1 MVRPAKT
8 PSALESLLGTI
19 STRSQVALIAF
30 MSYVLAMAARRK
42 HENSHTAVSNADRR
56 VARELVSLLGD
67 RHSRDRFE
75 LRGKDGRAAT
85 LSAPM
90 VSMIE
95 RAARIVAD
103 GANVDV
109 LARDQE
115 LTSQEAAALL
125 GVSRQY
131 LVRILDRGEIPF
143 TRTGNHRRIRSTD
156 LLSFRE
162 RRDASRKE
170 GLAKLAQTAQE
181 AGAYGGPMTLGP
193 GRST

>member
-1 MVRPAKT
+1 
-8 PSALESLLGTI
+8 
-19 STRSQVALIAF
+19 
-30 MSYVLAMAARRK
+30 MAARRK
-42 HENSHTAVSNADRR
+42 PDNANTAVSSADRR

-90 VSMIE
+90 LSMIE

-103 GANVDV
+103 GAAVDV
-109 LARDQE
+109 LARDKE

-143 TRTGNHRRIRSTD
+143 TKTGNHRRIRSAD
-156 LLSFRE
+156 LLAFQE
-162 RRDASRKE
+162 RRDASRRK
-170 GLAKLAQTAQE
+170 GLAKLAHGAQE
-181 AGAYGGPMTLGP
+181 AGAYGGAMTLGP
-193 GRST
+193 GRAP

>member
-1 MVRPAKT
+1 
-8 PSALESLLGTI
+8 
-19 STRSQVALIAF
+19 
-30 MSYVLAMAARRK
+30 MAARRN
-42 HENSHTAVSNADRR
+42 HHNADTGVSSADRR

-67 RHSRDRFE
+67 RHSRDKFE
-75 LRGKDGRAAT
+75 LRGKDGRTAA
-85 LSAPM
+85 LSAPLL
-90 VSMIE
+90 SMIE

-103 GANVDV
+103 GVAVDV
-109 LARDQE
+109 LARDKE

-143 TRTGNHRRIRSTD
+143 TRTGNHRRVRTAD

-162 RRDASRKE
+162 RRDASRQE
-170 GLAKLAQTAQE
+170 GLAKLARAAQE
-181 AGAYGGPMTLGP
+181 AGAYDGPMQLGP

>member
-1 MVRPAKT
+1 
-8 PSALESLLGTI
+8 
-19 STRSQVALIAF
+19 
-30 MSYVLAMAARRK
+30 MAARRN
-42 HENSHTAVSNADRR
+42 HENANAGVSSADRR

-90 VSMIE
+90 LSMIE

-103 GANVDV
+103 GTAVDV
-109 LARDQE
+109 LARDKE

-143 TRTGNHRRIRSTD
+143 TRTGNHRRIRSAD
-156 LLSFRE
+156 LLAFRE
-162 RRDASRKE
+162 RRDASRRE
-170 GLAKLAQTAQE
+170 GLAKLAQEAQQ
-181 AGAYGGPMTLGP
+181 AGAYGGPVALGP
-193 GRST
+193 ARST